1 VSAGTLGGVHSRTHF
16 VGRPLGAELRIAQ
29 GQIMRAI
36 AVVNQK
42 GGCGKTITAI
52 NLAAF
57 LARAGRRVLLVDM
70 DPQGHA
76 TLGLLTGAAPPSASV
91 YDVLA
96 PSAEGRRV
104 TLQDIAYPVHQNLDL
119 APADILLSAL
129 PEVLAG
135 VAGREDVL
143 AAALADLQDDYDYA
157 VVDCPPNVGLLT
169 FNALKACSEAIVPM
183 DPSFFA
189 LHGIGKV
196 FETFDLLARKT
207 GHDIS
212 ARVLVTLYS
221 GRAAFSK
228 AILEEI
234 HTHLEGRHFT
244 TTIRY
249 SIKLAEAASHGRPIV
264 DYCRHCAGYE
274 DYAALANEV
283 LQQESAMGVQ
293 GSVVSDARP
302 DRTRPARGPLAP
314 SAPTVTSEGVVFT
327 VAARD
332 AHRVQ
337 LAGDFNDWV
346 ADGGEMEPRGGVWVK
361 VLKLPPGRY
370 RYRFVVDGQWQ
381 SDPHNSLAEPSPYG
395 GNDSL
400 LVLPD
405 TLNQPTH

>member
-1 VSAGTLGGVHSRTHF
+1 MRT
-16 VGRPLGAELRIAQ
+16 
-29 GQIMRAI
+29 I

-70 DPQGHA
+70 DPQGHS
-76 TLGLLTGAAPPSASV
+76 TLGLLTGAEPPSSSI

-96 PSAEGRRV
+96 PGAHGQRASLR
-104 TLQDIAYPVHQNLDL
+104 DIAHPVRENLDL

-135 VAGREDVL
+135 VAGREDQL
-143 AAALADLQDDYDYA
+143 AGAFAEVRDDYDYA

-207 GHDIS
+207 GHGIA
-212 ARVLVTLYS
+212 ARVLVTLYT
-221 GRAAFSK
+221 GRTAYSRAV
-228 AILEEI
+228 LEEI
-234 HTHLEGRHFT
+234 HTHLRDRYFA

-249 SIKLAEAASHGRPIV
+249 SIKLAEAASHGVPVV
-264 DYCRHCAGYE
+264 DYSRQCAGFE
-274 DYAALANEV
+274 DYQALAGEV
-283 LQQESAMGVQ
+283 LQQEAALGV
-293 GSVVSDARP
+293 R
-302 DRTRPARGPLAP
+302 DRAADRKRDGRTVAERQPLAP
-314 SAPTVTSEGVVFT
+314 SAPTVTQNGVRFT
-327 VAARD
+327 VAAHD

-346 ADGGEMEPRGGVWVK
+346 ADGNDMEPAGDVWVRI
-361 VLKLPPGRY
+361 LKLPPGRY

-381 SDPHNSLAEPSPYG
+381 SDPLNSAAEPSPYG

-400 LVLPD
+400 LVLPGEA
-405 TLNQPTH
+405 TQ